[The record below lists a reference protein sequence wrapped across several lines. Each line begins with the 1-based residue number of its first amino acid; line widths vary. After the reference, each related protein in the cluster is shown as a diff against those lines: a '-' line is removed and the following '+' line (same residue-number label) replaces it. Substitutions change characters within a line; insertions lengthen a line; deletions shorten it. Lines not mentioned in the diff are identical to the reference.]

1 MGDDEYHPIDCAVYS
16 AYELA
21 TLHRQRL
28 RVGWRGEDGL
38 LHQEVLLPQDLV
50 TRAGA
55 EYLIATNADGRR
67 LELRLDRIIG
77 SARL

>member
-1 MGDDEYHPIDCAVYS
+1 MVENDYHPIDCAVYS

-21 TLHRQRL
+21 ILHRQRL

-38 LHQEVLLPQDLV
+38 SHQEVLLPLDLV

-55 EYLIATNADGRR
+55 EYLIAAAAGGQR

-77 SARL
+77 SAPL